1 MIHGMIWI
9 EIRIIS
15 KFKQLAEPEM
25 VVESGS
31 DVVLS
36 VGLSTLVMLW
46 FEHSQD
52 APSYFKK

>member
-1 MIHGMIWI
+1 
-9 EIRIIS
+9 
-15 KFKQLAEPEM
+15 M

-36 VGLSTLVMLW
+36 VGLSTFVMLW